1 MEGGAPARGT
11 QFTTQFTCFTSTKVQ
26 ILTPEE
32 LRARRKAEVMQQ
44 GTAVAEIKEGLEE
57 ERRRELTHPDTGI
70 YICIHI
76 HTYIHAYVYTHIH
89 TYTRTHIHTC
99 IHI

>member
-32 LRARRKAEVMQQ
+32 LVFHQGEEVLRLREQLESQ
-44 GTAVAEIKEGLEE
+44 NVEAVQLQVLKCTCFTSPKVQIPTQNLV
-57 ERRRELTHPDTGI
+57 P
-70 YICIHI
+70 
-76 HTYIHAYVYTHIH
+76 TYKY
-89 TYTRTHIHTC
+89 
-99 IHI
+99 